1 MESYLNVLPMLCLPK
16 YACVFNKEKKT
27 NRFNILCNKVM
38 VGSKVGFYFVLFF
51 SPVLVTG
58 LMHTDLYV

>member
-1 MESYLNVLPMLCLPK
+1 MLCLPK